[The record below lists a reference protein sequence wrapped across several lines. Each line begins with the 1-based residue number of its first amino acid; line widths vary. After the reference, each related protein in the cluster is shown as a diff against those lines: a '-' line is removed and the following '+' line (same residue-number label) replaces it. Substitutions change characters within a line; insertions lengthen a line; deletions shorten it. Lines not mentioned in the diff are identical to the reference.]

1 MRLMIGLVRSCASK
15 CAGIGLMT
23 LLPIMAAAETAY
35 VTDNLRL
42 RMYSD
47 ASLTSVIETLQSG
60 DAFEVLSRNS
70 QTALVQ
76 LADGRQGYVSA
87 GYIVYDPP
95 AKLIVNEA
103 QAEVERV
110 TAELESMRAA
120 FAEPQALVDQLQAE
134 ASTLQADLDA
144 ATAHAAELEESNE
157 SLLAK
162 QARYRYSL
170 PYTWVGGAIIIA
182 LIAGILLGQWW
193 DDRQSRRR
201 HGGIRVY

>member
-1 MRLMIGLVRSCASK
+1 MRLMFGPARFRALRCASIGL
-15 CAGIGLMT
+15 LT
-23 LLPIMAAAETAY
+23 LLPIVAAAETAY

-70 QTALVQ
+70 QTALVE
-76 LADGRQGYVSA
+76 LPDGRQGYVSA

-95 AKLIVNEA
+95 AKLIVNQS

-110 TAELESMRAA
+110 TAELESLKAA

-134 ASTLQADLDA
+134 AATLSADLDA
-144 ATAHAAELEESNE
+144 AAARVAELEESNE
-157 SLLAK
+157 ALVAK

-170 PYTWVGGAIIIA
+170 PYTWVAGAIIIA

-193 DDRQSRRR
+193 LDRQSRKR

>member
-1 MRLMIGLVRSCASK
+1 MRLTIGLARSCRAR
-15 CAGIGLMT
+15 CAGFWLLA
-23 LLPIMAAAETAY
+23 LLPVIGAAETAY

-47 ASLTSVIETLQSG
+47 ASLTGVVETLQSG

-70 QTALVQ
+70 QTARIRLQ
-76 LADGRQGYVSA
+76 DGRQGYVSA
-87 GYIVYDPP
+87 AYIVFDPP

-103 QAEVERV
+103 QAEAERLS
-110 TAELESMRAA
+110 AELESLKAA

-134 ASTLQADLDA
+134 ASTLNAELDA
-144 ATAHAAELEESNE
+144 ATARAAELEASNA
-157 SLLAK
+157 SLVAR

-170 PYTWVGGAIIIA
+170 PYAWVGGAVVIA

-193 DDRQSRRR
+193 DDRQSRKR